1 MATHAFMVAWTKTAE
16 ADLEC
21 IVDFIADDS
30 IDAALAVFARIRER
44 AATLNNFPNKG
55 RVVPELHQHG
65 IIQYHE
71 LILSPWRIIYRID
84 GNMVY
89 VTSVV
94 DSRRNLE
101 DLLLGRILRSKDEG

>member
-1 MATHAFMVAWTKTAE
+1 MTTKRSFRVVWTKTAE
-16 ADLEC
+16 NDLDG

-30 IDAALAVFARIRER
+30 VDAALAVFARIRER
-44 AATLNNFPNKG
+44 ASTLYNFPNKG

-65 IIQYHE
+65 IVQYRE

-84 GNMVY
+84 ASTVY
-89 VTSVV
+89 VTAVF

-101 DLLLGRILRSKDEG
+101 DLLLERLSRV

>member
-1 MATHAFMVAWTKTAE
+1 MMAPHLFSVLWTRTAE

-30 IDAALAVFARIRER
+30 VDAAFAVFTRIRER

-65 IIQYHE
+65 IVQYRE
-71 LILSPWRIIYRID
+71 LILSPWRIIYRSD
-84 GNMVY
+84 GSTVY
-89 VTSVV
+89 VTSVL

-101 DLLLGRILRSKDEG
+101 DLLLERFSRD